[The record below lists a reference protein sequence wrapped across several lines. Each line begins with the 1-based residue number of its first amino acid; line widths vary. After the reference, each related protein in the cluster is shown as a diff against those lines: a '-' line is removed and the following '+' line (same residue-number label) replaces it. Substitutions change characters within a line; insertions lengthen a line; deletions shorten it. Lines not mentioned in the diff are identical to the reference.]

1 MDRIKVLHIITGL
14 DVGGAENMLYK
25 LLSCMERDN
34 FSAEVVSLTDI
45 GPVGEKIQALG
56 VPVRAMG
63 MKRGVPKPLAV
74 WRLSRSLRKSR
85 PDLIQ
90 TWMYHA
96 DLLGGIA
103 ARLVGGFPVV
113 WGVHHSNL
121 ALQANKRTTIWTAM
135 ACARLSR
142 YLPIRIVCC
151 AEASRRLHAELG
163 YAAEKLQVIHN
174 GFDLAAFQP
183 DESARLSVRR
193 ELGISDTA
201 LLTGLVGRFDRQKD
215 HGNFVQ
221 TAAIVSARFPEAQ
234 FLLCGQGV
242 VRENAELA
250 GWIEAAGIGSR
261 CHLLG
266 QRDDVPRLLAALD
279 IAVSSSLGE
288 AFPLAVGEAMACA
301 VPCAVTDVGDS
312 ALLVGDTGRVA
323 MSANPEALAKACG
336 ELLEMSAESRSLLG
350 AAARRRIQENF
361 DLLHTASMYD
371 KLYREVLAL
380 KGGRAAQEGGK
391 GSGG

>member
-45 GPVGEKIQALG
+45 GPVGEKIRALG
-56 VPVRAMG
+56 VPVRAIG
-63 MKRGVPKPLAV
+63 MKRGVPEPLAV

-103 ARLVGGFPVV
+103 ARLAGGFPVV

-135 ACARLSR
+135 ACAWLSR

-183 DESARLSVRR
+183 DETARLSVRR

-323 MSANPEALAKACG
+323 MPANPQALAKACG
-336 ELLEMSAESRSLLG
+336 ELLEMSAASRNLLG

-361 DLLHTASMYD
+361 DLLHTASIYD

-380 KGGRAAQEGGK
+380 KGARAAQERGK
-391 GSGG
+391 DSEG